1 MNSES
6 KLTECPS
13 CHSKNVQIVGKIGW
27 FCLDCDWDDLPSV
40 TGEMDA
46 LISTL
51 RHGDKEARREAAQAL
66 INIGDFE
73 RHLATNDDLPP
84 LLEALDDADDD
95 VRYFATVALGQL
107 GDRRALPKLKQVAQ
121 EDAATLAREGAK
133 TAIERLEAANGQ

>member
-1 MNSES
+1 MQ
-6 KLTECPS
+6 
-13 CHSKNVQIVGKIGW
+13 VVGKNGW
-27 FCLDCDWDDLPSV
+27 FCLDCDWDDLPAV

-51 RHGDKEARREAAQAL
+51 RHGDKAARREAAQAL
-66 INIGDFE
+66 INIGDDE
-73 RHLATNDDLPP
+73 RHLATSDDLPP

-133 TAIERLEAANGQ
+133 TAIERLETASEQ

>member
-13 CHSKNVQIVGKIGW
+13 CHSKNVQVVGKNGW
-27 FCLDCDWDDLPSV
+27 FCLDCDWDDLPAV

-73 RHLATNDDLPP
+73 RHLATNDDLKP
-84 LLEALDDADDD
+84 LLEALEDADDD

>member
-1 MNSES
+1 MNSKS

-13 CHSKNVQIVGKIGW
+13 CHSQNVQVVGKNGW
-27 FCLDCDWDDLPSV
+27 FCLDCDWDDLPAV

-73 RHLATNDDLPP
+73 RHLATNDDLNP

>member
-1 MNSES
+1 MNSQLT
-6 KLTECPS
+6 LTECPS
-13 CHSKNVQIVGKIGW
+13 CHSKNVQVVGKNGW
-27 FCLDCDWDDLPSV
+27 FCLDCDWDDLPAV
-40 TGEMDA
+40 TGEMDS

-73 RHLATNDDLPP
+73 SHLATSDDLTP

-107 GDRRALPKLKQVAQ
+107 RDRRALPKLKQVAQ
-121 EDAATLAREGAK
+121 EDSATLAREGAK
-133 TAIERLEAANGQ
+133 TAIERLETASE